1 MADKV
6 LVVDDDRKIRELLYN
21 FLTLKGYKVITA
33 SSGEEALEIAKS
45 ETPQAILMDI
55 RMSGIDGMETCRT
68 LRAEEEI
75 RHVPVIL
82 ITAYG
87 AVREETEDAGAD
99 DLVEKPF
106 DMLDLAL
113 RLKAVIRIGHITDPF
128 DRSTAYLDELQKS
141 RTELRLR

>member
-6 LVVDDDRKIRELLYN
+6 LVVDDDRKIRELLNN

-33 SSGEEALEIAKS
+33 SSGEEALEITIS
-45 ETPQAILMDI
+45 ESPQAILMDI
-55 RMSGIDGMETCRT
+55 KMSGMNGIETCRT
-68 LRAEEEI
+68 LREEERI
-75 RHVPVIL
+75 RYVPVIM

-87 AVREETEDAGAD
+87 ASRKETEDAGAD

-113 RLKAVIRIGHITDPF
+113 RLKSVIRIGHITD
-128 DRSTAYLDELQKS
+128 RYERLTAYLDELEKS
-141 RTELRLR
+141 RSELGLR